1 MIKTS
6 MGNTKIEGSLP
17 VIMAD
22 FSVITQSMFE
32 MLTDTA
38 DYTEDAAKAELE
50 QAFYRA
56 FEVDE
61 EDDDVPEKNTLEE
74 IIKELLIRALKESE
88 DR

>member
-22 FSVITQSMFE
+22 FSVITKSMFE

-38 DYTEDAAKAELE
+38 DYTEDTAKAELE

-61 EDDDVPEKNTLEE
+61 ADDVPEKNPLEE
-74 IIKELLIRALKESE
+74 IIKEFLIRALKESE